1 MRIVLISVF
10 CLLSLV
16 LKAQNF
22 QVKFNFQTIDN
33 QPVNREVFYSSINS
47 SNKQLIVNNNI
58 RLQKGNYIL
67 EFYCDGFNN
76 EVIRIPLKSDTIINI
91 KFRRMNFEL
100 SEVIVKSFK
109 NNKLNNV
116 QNGFERLTIDQINQ
130 IPTLLGE
137 KDLIKSFQFLPGIN
151 SSTEGAADLNVRGG
165 TADQNLILLD
175 NISLFN
181 TSHLL
186 GLDSI
191 FNSSIINYADIYK
204 TGFPARFGGKI
215 SSVLDVKTINPSFQ
229 TFYGNVNLGVI
240 SGSAFVNIPIKKDTS
255 GLIISGRRSTLDLF
269 RKIIEPSNE
278 TYSFYDS
285 YIKYSHKINEKANLN
300 VSFYS
305 DRDKNSYVQGN
316 NDLDDIYSES
326 ALKKGQI
333 YIAAQIDKNSI
344 KSSNEFLFF
353 YSKNRLRVIEDDFL
367 NPPDFQKYLSDN
379 VVQDLGFKWHK
390 TALST
395 SKNKINF
402 GVQSVYHVFDIGQ
415 LSTDNSGL
423 ISNTRVLPKTK
434 AIESS
439 VYLEDDWQPFEKL
452 KIRSGIRLSQYVTTN
467 QGYVFLEPRFNIS
480 YNFSEKFNVKASYNK
495 LYQPVQ
501 TLINNG
507 LGLPIDILVS
517 SDDFIKPQSA
527 NQISLGINKQLE
539 LFSNTF
545 DFSLEGYYMNQNNI
559 ITYKDGFDS
568 RSFTIGSVIS
578 VDKWQDG
585 VATGSGINYGLEF
598 SIEKKVGKYLGWF
611 NYTLSKVSHSFLD
624 LDQGKSFSPRQDR
637 RHVLNLVQSYKLS
650 KKWSLSY
657 TFNFS
662 SGQAITLPLYSIYS
676 NDIILPGNANANSN
690 LLIFEQGERGA
701 SRMKVFHKLD
711 IGAKKEIIILKKYKS
726 ELDFGFYN
734 LYNRRNSYFY
744 TIGSKNNQDGTK
756 SPIIQSVSLLPIIP
770 YISLKANF

>member
-1 MRIVLISVF
+1 MRIVLICVF
-10 CLLSLV
+10 CLLSLI
-16 LKAQNF
+16 LKAQTFKVNLH
-22 QVKFNFQTIDN
+22 FQTLDN
-33 QPVNREVFYSSINS
+33 QVINSEVFYSSINS
-47 SNKQLIVNNNI
+47 TNKQLIVNNNI
-58 RLQKGNYIL
+58 KLQKGNYIL

-76 EVIRIPLKSDTIINI
+76 EVIRIPLKADTMINI
-91 KFRRMNFEL
+91 KFRRLNFEL
-100 SEVIVKSFK
+100 NEVIVKSSIT
-109 NNKLNNV
+109 NKLMEV
-116 QNGFERLTIDQINQ
+116 QNGFERLTIDQISQ

-151 SSTEGAADLNVRGG
+151 ASTEGAADLNVRGG

-175 NISLFN
+175 NIPLYN

-186 GLDSI
+186 GIVST

-215 SSVLDVKTINPSFQ
+215 SSVLDVKTLNPSFQ

-240 SGSAFVNIPIKKDTS
+240 SGSAFVNIPIKKNTS

-285 YIKYSHKINEKANLN
+285 YIKYSEKINEKTNLN
-300 VSFYS
+300 ISFYS
-305 DRDKNSYVQGN
+305 DRDKNSYLQGN
-316 NDLDDIYSES
+316 NDLDDVYSES

-333 YIAAQIDKNSI
+333 YIAAQINKNDI

-353 YSKNRLRVIEDDFL
+353 YSKSRLRVIEDNFL

-379 VVQDLGFKWHK
+379 VMQDLGFKWHK

-402 GVQSVYHVFDIGQ
+402 GVQSVFHVFDIGQ
-415 LSTDNSGL
+415 LSSDNSGS
-423 ISNTRVLPKTK
+423 IFNTRVIPKTK

-439 VYLEDDWQPFEKL
+439 VYLEDDWQPLEKL
-452 KIRSGIRLSQYVTTN
+452 KIRPGIRLNQYITSN
-467 QGYVFLEPRFNIS
+467 QGYVFFEPRINVS

-527 NQISLGINKQLE
+527 NQISLGINRELK
-539 LFSNTF
+539 LFSNIF
-545 DFSLEGYYMNQNNI
+545 DFSLEGYYINQNNI

-585 VATGSGINYGLEF
+585 VATGSGNNYGLEI
-598 SIEKKVGKYLGWF
+598 SIEKRVGKYLGWF
-611 NYTLSKVSHSFLD
+611 NYTWSKVSHRFLD

-637 RHVLNLVQSYKLS
+637 RHVLNFVQSYKFS

-662 SGQAITLPLYSIYS
+662 SGQAVTLPLYSIYS
-676 NDIILPGNANANSN
+676 NDIKLPSNANASNN
-690 LLIFEQGERGA
+690 LLIFDQGERGG
-701 SRMKVFHKLD
+701 SRMKSFHKLD
-711 IGAKKEIIILKKYKS
+711 IGAKKEIIILKKFKS
-726 ELDFGFYN
+726 ELDFGVYN

-744 TIGSKNNQDGTK
+744 TIGSKNNPNGTK
-756 SPIIQSVSLLPIIP
+756 SPIIQSVSLIPIIP
-770 YISLKANF
+770 YISVKANF